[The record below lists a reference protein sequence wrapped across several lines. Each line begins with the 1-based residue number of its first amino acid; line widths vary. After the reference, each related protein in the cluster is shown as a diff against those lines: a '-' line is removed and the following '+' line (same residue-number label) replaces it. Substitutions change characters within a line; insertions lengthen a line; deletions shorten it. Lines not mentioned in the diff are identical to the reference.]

1 MSRSER
7 AWPGGSTALLDRC
20 TVRSALVKVPVF
32 SPYCR
37 VIPLYLLSVV
47 VDELLD
53 VGFDEADFRQDLV
66 GGGSPGEWFG
76 VGVPVADVFAYLLDE
91 CFNAAESAAAD
102 GLAGD
107 DAEPGFNLIDPGRAD
122 GGEVKLDVRIILQ
135 PRHHLRGSVGGEGC
149 PRPHESLCPCDVSR
163 LS

>member
-1 MSRSER
+1 
-7 AWPGGSTALLDRC
+7 
-20 TVRSALVKVPVF
+20 
-32 SPYCR
+32 

-107 DAEPGFNLIDPGRAD
+107 DAEPGFNLIDPGRGD
-122 GGEVKLDVRIILQ
+122 GGEAQMDVRIILQ
-135 PRHHLRGSVGGEGC
+135 PMHHLRGRVGGGGV
-149 PRPHESLCPCDVSR
+149 RGHKNLFA
-163 LS
+163 